1 MSDEINYQNNPLH
14 GLNLKSMLTEIV
26 DHYGFELL
34 HAYLYIH
41 SFKTNPSIESSVK
54 FLKKTQWAREKVEG
68 FYLYKFKNF
77 PKVSSDQ
84 FDLPPRDRIIPED
97 QSPGEPAEL
106 SLEDAQR
113 LNEERVKR
121 ASEYDNLSGRSGGRD
136 SAKPSSRSNDKPW
149 PKSSAKCA
157 HPHGAS
163 TRSLAVQGRQI
174 NHDLRPCFSSCES
187 PYESFWWRCVC
198 GATGRTSQNLREM
211 RGANRMYACARAQR
225 TRHFP

>member
-68 FYLYKFKNF
+68 FYLYKFKNL

-121 ASEYDNLSGRSGGRD
+121 ASEYDDLSGRSGGRD

-149 PKSSAKCA
+149 AKSSAKPEYRSESRSEPKSPWKPQPKTSSDA
-157 HPHGAS
+157 AVKNTGSANLDPWAS
-163 TRSLAVQGRQI
+163 SR
-174 NHDLRPCFSSCES
+174 NKFK
-187 PYESFWWRCVC
+187 
-198 GATGRTSQNLREM
+198 
-211 RGANRMYACARAQR
+211 
-225 TRHFP
+225 

>member
-26 DHYGFELL
+26 DHYGFEIL

-41 SFKTNPSIESSVK
+41 SFKINPSVDSSVK
-54 FLKKTQWAREKVEG
+54 FLKKTEWAREKVEA
-68 FYLYKFKNF
+68 FYLYKFKNL

-84 FDLPPRDRIIPED
+84 FELPPRDRIIPED

-149 PKSSAKCA
+149 AKSSAKPEYRSESRSEPKSPWKPQPKTSA
-157 HPHGAS
+157 DAAVKNTGSANLDPWAS
-163 TRSLAVQGRQI
+163 SR
-174 NHDLRPCFSSCES
+174 NKFK
-187 PYESFWWRCVC
+187 
-198 GATGRTSQNLREM
+198 
-211 RGANRMYACARAQR
+211 
-225 TRHFP
+225 

>member
-136 SAKPSSRSNDKPW
+136 SAKPRA
-149 PKSSAKCA
+149 KSSAKLESRSESKSPWKPQPKTSSDA
-157 HPHGAS
+157 AVKNAGSANLDPWAS
-163 TRSLAVQGRQI
+163 SR
-174 NHDLRPCFSSCES
+174 NKFK
-187 PYESFWWRCVC
+187 
-198 GATGRTSQNLREM
+198 
-211 RGANRMYACARAQR
+211 
-225 TRHFP
+225 

>member
-54 FLKKTQWAREKVEG
+54 FLKKTQWAREKVES

-121 ASEYDNLSGRSGGRD
+121 ASEYDNLSGRSGGLD
-136 SAKPSSRSNDKPW
+136 SAKPRA
-149 PKSSAKCA
+149 KSSAKLESRSESKSPWKPQPKTSSDA
-157 HPHGAS
+157 AVKNAGSANLDPWAS
-163 TRSLAVQGRQI
+163 SR
-174 NHDLRPCFSSCES
+174 NKFK
-187 PYESFWWRCVC
+187 
-198 GATGRTSQNLREM
+198 
-211 RGANRMYACARAQR
+211 
-225 TRHFP
+225 